1 MQLLEK
7 EKDLEKE
14 KKNLLFKEIEEAK
27 DKKKKIII
35 KQRII
40 EKKAM
45 RQREQYI

>member
-1 MQLLEK
+1 M
-7 EKDLEKE
+7 
-14 KKNLLFKEIEEAK
+14 LFKEIEEAK